1 MKRGL
6 ILGIF
11 LISLFLT
18 GFASALSFSET
29 LSFIDP
35 TLLTLAVLFVIS
47 FGVLYFSVS
56 KIFKGNKAISAV
68 IAIALS
74 FLMVYWINNLV
85 SLATLFSGWGISD
98 ETLYTVGPILLLAL
112 IIFLFVKL
120 KFAGVCLILGGIF
133 ILAGITGLVYSTDIA
148 IIIGI
153 VLAVIGLIALLKK
166 KGKIKFS
173 GPRQN
178 WVSGRQANANRAA
191 EEARI
196 RGRIGRERQEI
207 SKERDMAAR
216 AQAMAIADAD
226 YAREEGRRKASMEAL
241 QREKEA
247 QITQEQ
253 RQEQALQ
260 NQIGNYLDS
269 LRQSYRKLQED
280 YNALLRINPK
290 DSKVKEVYNEL
301 VAVRSEIQRV
311 MFNNKIRYKD

>member
-6 ILGIF
+6 IFGI
-11 LISLFLT
+11 LLLSLFLT
-18 GFASALSFSET
+18 GLASAFSFSET

-35 TLLTLAVLFVIS
+35 TLLTLAVVFVIA

-74 FLMVYWINNLV
+74 FLIVYWVNNLV
-85 SLATLFSGWGISD
+85 NLGALFSGWGISN
-98 ETLYTVGPILLLAL
+98 ETLYTVGPILLFAL
-112 IIFLFVKL
+112 IIFLFIKL
-120 KFAGVCLILGGIF
+120 KFAGIFLILGGIF
-133 ILAGITGLVYSTDIA
+133 IFAGVTSLVYSTDIA

-178 WVSGRQANANRAA
+178 WVSRKQANANRSA
-191 EEARI
+191 EEAQI
-196 RGRIGRERQEI
+196 RGRIGRERRDI
-207 SKERDMAAR
+207 SRERNMAAR
-216 AQAMAIADAD
+216 AQAMAETDAN
-226 YAREEGRRKASMEAL
+226 YAREEGRRKAYMEAS

-247 QITQEQ
+247 QISQEQ
-253 RQEQALQ
+253 KQEQSLQ
-260 NQIGNYLDS
+260 NQVGNYLDS

-280 YNALLRINPK
+280 YNVLLKINPK
-290 DSKVKEVYNEL
+290 DPKVKEIYNEL

-311 MFNNKIRYKD
+311 MFNNKIKYKD